1 MTPKQYLMQAVVL
14 KQMIDRTELKI
25 TEIRSKMQGLG
36 SMRYDKLNVQSSPED
51 RMATY
56 IDQIIDVE
64 RRELVLLNAYYTTY
78 AQIRSQIDGMNNLL
92 YQQVLGYRYL
102 DGLSLVETANKMN
115 YSYDYVRELHGRAL
129 QEFGKRYNVS

>member
-1 MTPKQYLMQAVVL
+1 MTPKQYLMQATVL

-36 SMRYDKLNVQSSPED
+36 AIRYDKLNVQSSPED

-78 AQIRSQIDGMNNLL
+78 AQIRSQIDGMDNLL

-129 QEFGKRYNVS
+129 QEFGKRYSVS

>member
-1 MTPKQYLMQAVVL
+1 VTPKQYLMQATVL

-36 SMRYDKLNVQSSPED
+36 AIRYDKLNVQSSPED

-78 AQIRSQIDGMNNLL
+78 AQIRSQIDGMDNLL

-129 QEFGKRYNVS
+129 QEFGKRYSVS